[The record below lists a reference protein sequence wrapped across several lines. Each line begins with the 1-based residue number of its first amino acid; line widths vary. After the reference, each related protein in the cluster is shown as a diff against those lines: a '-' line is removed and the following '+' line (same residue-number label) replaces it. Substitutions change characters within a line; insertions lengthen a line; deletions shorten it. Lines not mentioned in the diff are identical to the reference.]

1 MVPTLWLPVSSIF
14 LGPNIASLFSLTSL
28 DCLFNLGASLS
39 CSWPTRA
46 HVTHVPT
53 PRLKTRFVADPVRLP
68 VLEHDRNHIWVHLS
82 VSHVVRFSK
91 GFFNFFSTS
100 RFSNFFRDSLGSV
113 SFASWGKDT
122 DVTWH
127 WESPVWLV
135 TPVVYEAYRVLQL
148 MRGLK
153 LGAELGAPGW
163 TLHVIR
169 GLVCWWVLVL
179 GEQVM
184 RVAWYAGFTV
194 TFVKKRHPTL
204 VMFELLLV
212 DAQCKF
218 HVTILVLFVKYN
230 NKV

>member
-82 VSHVVRFSK
+82 VGHV
-91 GFFNFFSTS
+91 
-100 RFSNFFRDSLGSV
+100 
-113 SFASWGKDT
+113 
-122 DVTWH
+122 
-127 WESPVWLV
+127 SPVWLV

-194 TFVKKRHPTL
+194 TFVKRGI
-204 VMFELLLV
+204 
-212 DAQCKF
+212 QR
-218 HVTILVLFVKYN
+218 
-230 NKV
+230 